1 MGIVCSMLKNSLLV
15 NRYLASSG
23 ALQPKKKLETDSD
36 TDYVNEEE
44 LPNANAEGTEHEELI
59 QELTTGVI
67 QEMGSEHPITY
78 DIYNLCELSEN
89 LKLPKFAISVLAAK
103 WNLMSGHETRHEIQR
118 PQTEPQQQFYSGHCM
133 FPRKLLWTT
142 VAVLCLFSLVSSV
155 TTTTALSGN

>member
-1 MGIVCSMLKNSLLV
+1 MVRAKDVDG
-15 NRYLASSG
+15 NRLFHAEEFLTSKQIFSFFGRLA
-23 ALQPKKKLETDSD
+23 AKKKLETDSD

-89 LKLPKFAISVLAAK
+89 LKLPKFAISVLAE
-103 WNLMSGHETRHEIQR
+103 MCRHLGIDISDI
-118 PQTEPQQQFYSGHCM
+118 TVK
-133 FPRKLLWTT
+133 RKKPYIDKLNDF
-142 VAVLCLFSLVSSV
+142 CSSCV
-155 TTTTALSGN
+155 CRK